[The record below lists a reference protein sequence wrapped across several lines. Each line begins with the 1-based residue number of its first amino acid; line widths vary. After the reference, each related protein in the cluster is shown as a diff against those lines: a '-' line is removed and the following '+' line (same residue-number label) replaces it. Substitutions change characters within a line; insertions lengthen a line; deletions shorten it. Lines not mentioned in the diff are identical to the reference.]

1 MSVSGR
7 AHFDLWDALQGKT
20 PHYRHYLHEV
30 RLAGIHG
37 ITDLRVTFPYPVT
50 VIAGG
55 NATGKSTVLSA
66 AAAAYRVPDA
76 GLREFV
82 PSSLFPAYRP
92 KAGER
97 ADSQGEIVIEYDYS
111 TPDGSLSMRWRFAK
125 GWNRSFFGRRG
136 AKQPS
141 RPVYLR
147 TLANLT
153 DPSEVRSILR
163 RSRPETSPPE
173 TALTASQVEFAQTML
188 PFRYSEVV
196 DLSLDGRNLLYATQD
211 GGAQYSE
218 LQMAAGERAV
228 FRLARAIAQLDDAL
242 VLIDEVEAGLHPWAQ
257 QLLMLQLQRLALRR
271 GLQILV
277 TTHSAVV
284 LDTVPRH
291 ARIFLDR
298 GADSA
303 VRVVPPYRDVIQNA
317 LYGRSS
323 FTLNFLCEDEA
334 AEAVLDGVLDTV
346 LPRHDIRRE
355 FVRIGRDTGA
365 DEFPTHAA
373 AFGKFGGLT
382 GFVFV
387 LDGDRRGG
395 TVEEKIRAAS
405 GAEPSVLYLPG
416 EAPEEWVWKSLRGQV
431 GGVAPELGVTAA
443 ELAENLDRI
452 EKVYAH
458 ASDTRAEIAKSELR
472 TLADILR
479 RQVPEICRLTARLE
493 SRRPESDL
501 QPLVDRVDDE
511 LEKWRVRQVG

>member
-1 MSVSGR
+1 MIETPLQQ
-7 AHFDLWDALQGKT
+7 LWDALSGKT
-20 PHYRHYLHEV
+20 PHYPHFLRGV
-30 RLAGIHG
+30 RLAGIRG
-37 ITDLRVTFPYPVT
+37 IADLRITFQYPVT

-55 NATGKSTVLSA
+55 NTTGKSTVLFA
-66 AAAAYRVPDA
+66 AGGAYRVPGA
-76 GLREFV
+76 GPREFV

-97 ADSQGEIVIEYDYS
+97 ADARSEIVIGYGYS
-111 TPDGSLSMRWRFAK
+111 TPDGDLSMRWRFAK

-136 AKQPS
+136 ARQPS

-153 DPSEVRSILR
+153 NPSEVRSILR

-173 TALTASQVEFAQTML
+173 TALTASQVEFAQAML

-196 DLSLDGRNLLYATQD
+196 DLALDGRNLLYATQD

-228 FRLARAIAQLDDAL
+228 FRLAQAIAQLDDAL
-242 VLIDEVEAGLHPWAQ
+242 VLIDEVEAGLHPWVQ

-271 GLQILV
+271 GLQIVV
-277 TTHSAVV
+277 TTHSPVV
-284 LDTVPRH
+284 LDTVPRY

-298 GADSA
+298 GADGA

-317 LYGRSS
+317 LYGRSL

-373 AFGKFGGLT
+373 AFRKFGGLA

-395 TVEEKIRAAS
+395 AVERKIRAAS
-405 GAEPSVLYLPG
+405 GAEASVLYLPG
-416 EAPEEWVWKSLRGQV
+416 EAPEEWVWKALRRQFE
-431 GGVAPELGVTAA
+431 GVAPELGVTAA

-452 EKVYAH
+452 EKVYAQ
-458 ASDTRAEIAKSELR
+458 ASDTPAEIAKSELR
-472 TLADILR
+472 TLADTLR
-479 RQVPEICRLTARLE
+479 RRVPEICRHAARIE
-493 SRRPESDL
+493 SRHPESDI

-511 LEKWRVRQVG
+511 LEEWRARQVG

>member
-1 MSVSGR
+1 MIETPLQEIWNALSGKAPHNR
-7 AHFDLWDALQGKT
+7 HFL
-20 PHYRHYLHEV
+20 REV
-30 RLAGIHG
+30 RLAGIRG
-37 ITDLRVTFPYPVT
+37 IDDLRVAFHYPVT

-55 NATGKSTVLSA
+55 NTTGKSTVLFA
-66 AAAAYRVPDA
+66 AAGAYRVPGA
-76 GLREFV
+76 GPREFA

-92 KAGER
+92 KVGGR
-97 ADSQGEIVIEYDYS
+97 TDPGGEIVIEYTYS
-111 TPDGSLSMRWRFAK
+111 TPDGNLEMRWRFAK

-147 TLANLT
+147 TLANLAN
-153 DPSEVRSILR
+153 PSEVRSILR
-163 RSRPETSPPE
+163 RSRPEESPPE

-228 FRLARAIAQLDDAL
+228 FRLAQAIAQLDDAL

-271 GLQILV
+271 GLQVLV
-277 TTHSAVV
+277 TTHSPVV
-284 LDTVPRH
+284 LDAVPRY
-291 ARIFLDR
+291 ARIFLER
-298 GADSA
+298 GADGA
-303 VRVVPPYRDVIQNA
+303 VSDVPPYQDVIQNA
-317 LYGRSS
+317 LYGRSLS
-323 FTLNFLCEDEA
+323 TLNFLCEDLA

-373 AFGKFGGLT
+373 AFRKFGALA

-387 LDGDRRGG
+387 LDGDQRGG
-395 TVEEKIRAAS
+395 AVEQKIRAAS
-405 GAEPSVLYLPG
+405 RAEPSVLYLPG
-416 EAPEEWVWKSLRGQV
+416 RAPEEWVWDALRGQV
-431 GGVAPELGVTAA
+431 EGVAPELGVTPA

-452 EKVYAH
+452 EKVYAQ
-458 ASDTRAEIAKSELR
+458 ASDAPGEIAKSELR
-472 TLADILR
+472 TLADTLR
-479 RQVPEICRLTARLE
+479 RRVPEVCRLAARIA
-493 SRRPESDL
+493 SRRPDSDI
-501 QPLVDRVDDE
+501 QPLVERVDEE
-511 LEKWRVRQVG
+511 LAKWRARQAG